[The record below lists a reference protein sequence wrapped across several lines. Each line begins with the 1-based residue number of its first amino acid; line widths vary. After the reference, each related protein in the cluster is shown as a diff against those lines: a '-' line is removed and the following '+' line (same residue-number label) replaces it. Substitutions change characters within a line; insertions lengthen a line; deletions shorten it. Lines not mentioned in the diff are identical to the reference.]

1 MGAGRWGGEANMG
14 RFRRILL
21 NCVCVEKSARIR
33 KGTEYGERNASAYF
47 KKTHYSLLTMW
58 G

>member
-1 MGAGRWGGEANMG
+1 MG

-47 KKTHYSLLTMW
+47 KKNHYSLLTMW

>member
-1 MGAGRWGGEANMG
+1 MG